1 MHAQSTTPEP
11 TITVRS
17 TGEQITIKQAIA
29 MMVDRAEELGATAD
43 DASGLVRDL
52 VEANGLGFNAW
63 FCICVDLADRS
74 AQREGYANQ
83 CARAWAQVEAK
94 KAEGDPR

>member
-1 MHAQSTTPEP
+1 MQAQSTTPEP

-17 TGEQITIKQAIA
+17 TGERITLKQALA

-43 DASGLVRDL
+43 DAGGLVRDL
-52 VEANGLGFNAW
+52 VEANSLGFNAW
-63 FCICVDLADRS
+63 FCICVDLANRS

-83 CARAWAQVEAK
+83 YARAWAQIEAAK
-94 KAEGDPR
+94 IEGEAR